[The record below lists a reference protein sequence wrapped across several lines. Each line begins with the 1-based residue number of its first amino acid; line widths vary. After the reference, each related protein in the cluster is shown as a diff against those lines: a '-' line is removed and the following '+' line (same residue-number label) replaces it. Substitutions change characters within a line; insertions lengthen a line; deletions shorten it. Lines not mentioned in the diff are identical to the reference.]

1 MARPQ
6 GFIINIPNKQ
16 LRLPT
21 TIQGVTKK
29 TPVQPSFP
37 PPPHLLNAR
46 PKATAKA
53 SGGGGTSSSSSCS
66 AKRGAVGTKR
76 KGAAVKDTSK
86 AAKINLTEYLAR
98 NQLKRIRREWH
109 AQFEVV
115 ARDILDTWNKCTKLP
130 RYRCQEEWPPE
141 LLNSFAKRLVDLFVV
156 LVHTGVEVGV
166 RTYKATRHL
175 TRRRVQAQK
184 KFART
189 TQNRMN
195 HEQTTNNTAKG
206 HDAGHDENS
215 LKPRRRPRPRGGK
228 HKEWYARLYRDVW
241 KR

>member
-1 MARPQ
+1 MTAMARPLR
-6 GFIINIPNKQ
+6 FIINLPN
-16 LRLPT
+16 
-21 TIQGVTKK
+21 QGVAKL
-29 TPVQPSFP
+29 TPVPPSVP
-37 PPPHLLNAR
+37 PPPHLLGIR

-53 SGGGGTSSSSSCS
+53 SGGGGASSCG
-66 AKRGAVGTKR
+66 AKRGADKR
-76 KGAAVKDTSK
+76 VKDTSK

-98 NQLKRIRREWH
+98 HQLKRIRREWH

-115 ARDILDTWNKCTKLP
+115 AHDMLDAWEKCTKLP
-130 RYRCQEEWPPE
+130 RYGCQEECPPE

-156 LVHTGVEVGV
+156 LVHTGEEVGV

-215 LKPRRRPRPRGGK
+215 LKPPRKRRPRGGK
-228 HKEWYARLYRDVW
+228 YKEWYAPLYRYVW